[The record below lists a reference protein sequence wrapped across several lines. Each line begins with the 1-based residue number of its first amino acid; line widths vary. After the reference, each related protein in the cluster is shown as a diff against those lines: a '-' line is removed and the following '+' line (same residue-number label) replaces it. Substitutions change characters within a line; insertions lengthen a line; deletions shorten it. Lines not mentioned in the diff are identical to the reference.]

1 MTFGLR
7 MQDVPCS
14 HHSFILYLTDS
25 SSTGFLASRV
35 GEREVRE
42 RLARVKMV
50 KYREV
55 GGWVKRVKVIKYM
68 VIEEK

>member
-35 GEREVRE
+35 DEREVRE
-42 RLARVKMV
+42 QAGERGEGTAGIS
-50 KYREV
+50 
-55 GGWVKRVKVIKYM
+55 GGSFQSTCFLQNFANH
-68 VIEEK
+68 